1 MFEPF
6 SVSHNLALKN
16 IYYNG
21 LEDITT
27 SYNVGGGSA
36 YSKGIQVI
44 DMQNTGASRVFT
56 NTANVSASTLNE

>member
-21 LEDITT
+21 LADIATV
-27 SYNVGGGSA
+27 YNVGGGSA
-36 YSKGIQVI
+36 YSKGIEVVNI
-44 DMQNTGASRVFT
+44 GNTGASRVYT
-56 NTANVSASTLNE
+56 NQSNGNNGKN